1 MTDIEIVNK
10 ILKPFQTKEYV
21 ISYSLNKKDIER
33 PDKHIDGFFQTVIR
47 KKERIIYLISFNF
60 DLKTIS
66 ILDIDKGIYNKY
78 AWKDKGDDITF
89 YTPKG
94 FETMARYNKSLRES
108 S

>member
-10 ILKPFQTKEYV
+10 ILKPFQTKDYD
-21 ISYSLNKKDIER
+21 ISYSLNKKAIKR
-33 PDKHIDGFFQTVIR
+33 PSKRINGFFQIAIR
-47 KKERIIYLISFNF
+47 KKERIIYLISLNFN
-60 DLKTIS
+60 LKTIS
-66 ILDIDKGIYNKY
+66 ILDIDKGVYSKY
-78 AWKDKGDDITF
+78 EWKDKGDDIAF